1 MIQSTLTAFIDQPQ
15 IGTVQSLD
23 TLTDAAVTRAYFRRV
38 HELQAARGPQNDGPL
53 TKLVAWVARAPSSF
67 GKSEDISSGLTVPA

>member
-38 HELQAARGPQNDGPL
+38 HELQAARDPQNDGPL
-53 TKLVAWVARAPSSF
+53 TKFVARVARGVKLF
-67 GKSEDISSGLTVPA
+67 R